1 MTNNMININ
10 GDGIDMDSLFTRT
23 DATKH
28 YTLSLKA
35 ITSSMQIPET
45 GRTHAV
51 ILVLRCS
58 KTLTSP
64 ETKEALIFRN
74 FELAWHYTSNINGL
88 NCRYDIFL

>member
-1 MTNNMININ
+1 
-10 GDGIDMDSLFTRT
+10 MDSLFTRK

-35 ITSSMQIPET
+35 ITRSTQVPGT

-58 KTLTSP
+58 KTFLTSP
-64 ETKEALIFRN
+64 ETKEALTFRN

>member
-1 MTNNMININ
+1 M
-10 GDGIDMDSLFTRT
+10 DGLFTRK

-35 ITSSMQIPET
+35 ITTSMQILET
-45 GRTHAV
+45 DRTCAV

-58 KTLTSP
+58 KTFLTSP
-64 ETKEALIFRN
+64 ETKETLILRN
-74 FELAWHYTSNINGL
+74 FELAWHYTSSIDGL